1 MYSVIIE
8 FLKVSNKC
16 YVPSLSQM
24 MVTNITETVLK
35 YMPLDEEKYIN
46 GHQWSKNNEKIPN
59 ICLDIMG

>member
-46 GHQWSKNNEKIPN
+46 GHQ
-59 ICLDIMG
+59 